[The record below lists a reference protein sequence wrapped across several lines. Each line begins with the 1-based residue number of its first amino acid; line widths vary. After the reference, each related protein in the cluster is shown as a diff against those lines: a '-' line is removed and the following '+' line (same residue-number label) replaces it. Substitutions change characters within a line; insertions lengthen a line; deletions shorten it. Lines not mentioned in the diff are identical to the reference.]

1 MTREEAKKL
10 LALIKVA
17 YPNSYK
23 DMDRDFALATVNMWQ
38 STFPEVPYVIME
50 TAFNQFRKKSKFP
63 PTVADMYEELQGL
76 YFSAVESVMSTNNKQ
91 LKTAG
96 KYIMEHTKNFKY
108 GAEKEMFNPGP
119 VSELLGSGEEKLMLG
134 GDDNGGTQDV
144 YKESN

>member
-50 TAFNQFRKKSKFP
+50 TAFNGFRKRSKFP

-76 YFSAVESVMSTNNKQ
+76 YFSALDNVLTTSSNQ
-91 LKTAG
+91 LKAAG
-96 KYIMEHTKNFKY
+96 KYILEHTEKFKH

-119 VSELLGSGEEKLMLG
+119 VSKLLGSGEEKLMLG
-134 GDDNGGTQDV
+134 GDDN
-144 YKESN
+144 S

>member
-1 MTREEAKKL
+1 MTRDEAKKL

-23 DMDRDFALATVNMWQ
+23 DMDRDFAIATVNMWQ

-76 YFSAVESVMSTNNKQ
+76 YFSALESVMSIANNQVKA
-91 LKTAG
+91 AG
-96 KYIMEHTKNFKY
+96 KYIMEHTESFKY
-108 GAEKEMFNPGP
+108 GPEKQGINYEPLNK
-119 VSELLGSGEEKLMLG
+119 LLGSEEKIMLEE
-134 GDDNGGTQDV
+134 GGTDG
-144 YKESN
+144 

>member
-17 YPNSYK
+17 YPHSYK
-23 DMDRDFALATVNMWQ
+23 DMDRDFALATVSMWQ

-76 YFSAVESVMSTNNKQ
+76 YFSALDNVLTTSNNQ
-91 LKTAG
+91 IVAAAR
-96 KYIMEHTKNFKY
+96 YILEHTKGFKDGTENVINY
-108 GAEKEMFNPGP
+108 EPLNKLIGSEKRIM
-119 VSELLGSGEEKLMLG
+119 LEE
-134 GDDNGGTQDV
+134 GD
-144 YKESN
+144 